1 MSPAETHQNDTTD
14 VDVAIVGGKSLSDIS
29 GPTGLFN
36 GLLLHRLGVSV
47 SILDAK
53 KETLDFGRADALNAR
68 TQQYLEVAGL
78 LDELLP
84 QGLECNT
91 SSTFAKGEFKSR
103 QNDWWVS
110 LEHTLHKNFLMLG
123 QPVIEA
129 MLCKRLPGLV
139 HFGETVTEISE
150 GKTQVEVITSTGRRV
165 RAKYVI
171 GADGARSTVRN
182 ALGISFTGTKP
193 EMLWAVIDAFI
204 ETDFPTCPEI
214 ITFQING
221 QSRVSWIPRE
231 RGLSRF
237 YVLLEGEV
245 TEERAKESVKL
256 HLAPYK
262 VEFTKVEWYSTFDVK
277 ERLAS
282 SFISNGGDGRVI
294 LAGDAAH
301 VHSVNG
307 GQGLNTG
314 LADAFGLSWRLA
326 MVLKQD
332 NLKTG
337 AADKLLR
344 SYDLER
350 RTTAKGVI
358 DVAAALVRDT
368 VHTAK
373 QYVST
378 IQRNA
383 GYITGMGVSYQD
395 MNSPLVVESTH
406 SFWTAGK
413 RCPDVEVTDA
423 PHGKTHRLY
432 SAVEYGKYAL
442 LFVGKHPEGRV
453 GYEKVASCYSI
464 LPRSSDDTAPVPQGS
479 GEAGEQTLSREAGEK
494 VFEADWVTQED
505 SFVVV
510 VRPDMY
516 IGYVGTDEQGWKSYL
531 DELFSQE

>member
-1 MSPAETHQNDTTD
+1 MSPAETHQNGTTD
-14 VDVAIVGGKSLSDIS
+14 VG

-53 KETLDFGRADALNAR
+53 RETLDFGRADALNAR

-84 QGLECNT
+84 QGLKCNT

-129 MLCKRLPGLV
+129 ILYKRLPGPV
-139 HFGETVTEISE
+139 HFGETVTAISE
-150 GKTQVEVITSTGRRV
+150 GKTQVEVITNTGRRV

-171 GADGARSTVRN
+171 GADAGD
-182 ALGISFTGTKP
+182 
-193 EMLWAVIDAFI
+193 AVGCYRRFI

-237 YVLLEGEV
+237 YVLLEGEL
-245 TEERAKESVKL
+245 TEERAKESVKI

-262 VEFTKVEWYSTFDVK
+262 EEFTKVEWYSSFDVK

-332 NLKTG
+332 NLKAG

-344 SYDLER
+344 SYDIER

-358 DVAAALVRDT
+358 DVAAALVRET

-383 GYITGMGVSYQD
+383 GYTTGMGVSYQD

-432 SAVEYGKYAL
+432 SAVEYGNYAL

-464 LPRSSDDTAPVPQGS
+464 LSRSSDDTAPVPQGS
-479 GEAGEQTLSREAGEK
+479 GEAGEQTLSREAGGK
-494 VFEADWVTQED
+494 LFEADSVTQED